1 MTTRVDA
8 RRRTAF
14 TLLAA
19 AAAFLPACMNAQF
32 GSELSARP
40 KARPL
45 DKVGGTT
52 LHLPQDQP
60 FNITLPRV
68 TKEPRLE
75 ATADADATAK
85 PTGDGSASATV
96 TNGGKAEGL
105 FQIGHALT
113 NATDRQTDFDF
124 RVRCQYE
131 FEARSTT
138 ELALPD
144 ASVGLRLYARS
155 ERGRLLRDLVLVQH
169 TTENGAAQRT
179 VGDSLTFTLTLAPGE
194 TIDVF
199 VAGQAKVEVPDGR
212 SASCSI
218 KMTGLQMDVTTRPA
232 PAVPASAPSKP

>member
-19 AAAFLPACMNAQF
+19 ATAFLPACMNAQF

-40 KARPL
+40 KARPI
-45 DKVGGTT
+45 DKVEGTT

-60 FNITLPRV
+60 FNITLPKV

-105 FQIGHALT
+105 FQIGHALS
-113 NATDRQTDFDF
+113 NATDRQADFDF

-131 FEARSTT
+131 FEARATT
-138 ELALPD
+138 EQNLPD
-144 ASVGLRLYARS
+144 AAVGLRVYARS
-155 ERGRLLRDLVLVQH
+155 ERGRLLRDIVLVQH
-169 TTENGAAQRT
+169 TTENGAAQR
-179 VGDSLTFTLTLAPGE
+179 GSSENLSFTLTIAPGE
-194 TIDVF
+194 TVDVF
-199 VAGQAKVEVPDGR
+199 VAGQAPIAVPDGR

>member
-1 MTTRVDA
+1 MTPSNVLRSA
-8 RRRTAF
+8 RLAPLGLA
-14 TLLAA
+14 TLLLAGCA
-19 AAAFLPACMNAQF
+19 SAQF

-40 KARPL
+40 KARAI
-45 DKVGGTT
+45 DKIEGAA

-60 FNITLPRV
+60 YNITLPKV

-75 ATADADATAK
+75 GTADADALAK

-96 TNGGKAEGL
+96 TNGGKAEGI

-113 NATDRQTDFDF
+113 NATDRQADFEF
-124 RVRCQYE
+124 RVRYNYE
-131 FEARSTT
+131 FEARATT

-169 TTENGAAQRT
+169 TTENGAAQRSA
-179 VGDSLTFTLTLAPGE
+179 GDSLTFTLTLAPGE
-194 TIDVF
+194 TVDVF
-199 VAGQAKVEVPDGR
+199 VAGQAKIEVPDGR
-212 SASCSI
+212 SASCALKI
-218 KMTGLQMDVTTRPA
+218 TGLQMDVTTRPA